1 MFANTT
7 GGLVLSRAP
16 IDPSLVARY
25 GWKTSLDVAAA
36 TRLQVYLLWL
46 YLLWRTLPLTLTL
59 PLTPTPTLPL
69 TLPKPYPYPYPSP

>member
-46 YLLWRTLPLTLTL
+46 YLLWRTLPLT
-59 PLTPTPTLPL
+59 PTPTLPL
-69 TLPKPYPYPYPSP
+69 TLPKPYPYPYPYP

>member
-25 GWKTSLDVAAA
+25 GWTTSLDVAAA

-46 YLLWRTLPLTLTL
+46 YLLWRTLTLTLT
-59 PLTPTPTLPL
+59 PNPNPNPTPDPN
-69 TLPKPYPYPYPSP
+69 P